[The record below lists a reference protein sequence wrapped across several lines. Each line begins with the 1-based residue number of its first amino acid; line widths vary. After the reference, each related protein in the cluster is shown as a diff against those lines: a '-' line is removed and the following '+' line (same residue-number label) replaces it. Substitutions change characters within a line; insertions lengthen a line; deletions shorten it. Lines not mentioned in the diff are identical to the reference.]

1 MGGHYYA
8 FIKSFEDGHW
18 YHFNDSS
25 VTQIPSNEVQT
36 YIQKMFGGGADGA
49 TSSYM
54 LQYRKFD
61 ESLTEESD

>member
-1 MGGHYYA
+1 
-8 FIKSFEDGHW
+8 
-18 YHFNDSS
+18 
-25 VTQIPSNEVQT
+25 
-36 YIQKMFGGGADGA
+36 MFGGGADGA